1 VASAVPEG
9 KVASHRL
16 IKTFECE
23 QSNVVDVLEILSGLI
38 CAGCASIPD
47 KITKLF
53 SLFDFDSSEKITYD
67 EMFIMLFT
75 TLRAMVRLQGKG
87 MEPEDS
93 DVEKMVDEIFLKND
107 KEPTV
112 QITLKEFET
121 WVMEE
126 LNMGIKKGQK
136 KHVQMSA
143 VMVKF
148 DVLDEED
155 AKEIEEKRLLASA
168 QQNKGKKGHHH
179 RKSHAP
185 GRNSPTPDSGRV
197 SPSGHK

>member
-1 VASAVPEG
+1 MSADNKAKGIFIMFMDRTG
-9 KVASHRL
+9 KV
-16 IKTFECE
+16 FY
-23 QSNVVDVLEILSGLI
+23 QYPPYGV
-38 CAGCASIPD
+38 
-47 KITKLF
+47 
-53 SLFDFDSSEKITYD
+53 
-67 EMFIMLFT
+67 
-75 TLRAMVRLQGKG
+75 
-87 MEPEDS
+87 
-93 DVEKMVDEIFLKND
+93 
-107 KEPTV
+107 
-112 QITLKEFET
+112 TLKEFET